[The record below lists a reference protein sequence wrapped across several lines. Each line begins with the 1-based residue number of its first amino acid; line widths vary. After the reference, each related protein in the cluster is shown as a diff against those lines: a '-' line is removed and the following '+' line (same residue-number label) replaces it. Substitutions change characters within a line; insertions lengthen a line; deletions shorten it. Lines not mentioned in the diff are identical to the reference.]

1 MKKLGLFSLLYF
13 ILIALISM
21 GLILFFGKSNIYE
34 DYVLANVSISTQI
47 FNYSIIA
54 LNYLGKFLGGYMLAN
69 IILFVV
75 VWPGIILY
83 LFILSWTFF
92 KKTKTTYS
100 KMKGHYL
107 FTIFYI
113 LLVVGM
119 MYPFISDPVCNV
131 SLDYHKSRE
140 FFDICCNII
149 IYLSKI
155 SGISY
160 EAMNISIFVILQPAL
175 IIYFLYSS
183 IYFYQKYRLIKK
195 TDL

>member
-1 MKKLGLFSLLYF
+1 MKKLGLYSLLYF
-13 ILIALISM
+13 ILIVLVVTALSV
-21 GLILFFGKSNIYE
+21 FFGKIDTYDYNLDNI
-34 DYVLANVSISTQI
+34 SFTTKI
-47 FNYSIIA
+47 FYYSVNA
-54 LNYLGKFLGGYMLAN
+54 LNYLGKFLGGYVLAN

-83 LFILSWTFF
+83 FFILSWIFF
-92 KKTKTTYS
+92 KKTKTSYS
-100 KMKGHYL
+100 KMKGHFL
-107 FTIFYI
+107 FTIIYF
-113 LLVVGM
+113 LMVFGL

-149 IYLSKI
+149 INLSKI

-183 IYFYQKYRLIKK
+183 IYFNQKYRLIEK